1 MGRSDVIEHPI
12 ATLINFSSNEAAFL
26 APCLQQALTFSKQV
40 IVCTCD
46 HFFDGTVENLSLLD
60 QLYAEHPHV
69 EFVEFSFDV
78 NHSFYRF
85 QSPHFLHNIG
95 RMVGIH
101 HLNPRVEYVLFL
113 DVDEILDAPRWLQ
126 WLKSG
131 SYLKYSACTLACYWY
146 FREPIYQALHWEDTP
161 LLVKKNQLSYDI
173 IMHPEERY
181 GTFLNVAGDK
191 KRMMKGSDEQPMIH
205 HYSWVRTKE
214 QMLKKVMSWGHRD
227 ERNWKGLVEEEFSHP
242 FQGKD
247 FVHGYRFIEVP
258 SFIDWPAQVK
268 SASSSEK
275 ARKNFPHVKRL
286 TAKEIQ
292 AIDLRLKF
300 NV

>member
-1 MGRSDVIEHPI
+1 MIEPPI
-12 ATLINFSSNEAAFL
+12 ATVINFSSNEAAFL
-26 APCLQQALTFSKQV
+26 SPCVQQALTFSKQV
-40 IVCTCD
+40 IVSTCD
-46 HFFDGTVENLSLLD
+46 HFFDGTEENLSLLD

-69 EFVEFSFDV
+69 EFVEFAFDV
-78 NHSFYRF
+78 NHSFYQF

-95 RMVGIH
+95 RMLGVH
-101 HLNPRVEYVLFL
+101 HLNPRIEYVLFL

-131 SYLKYSACTLACYWY
+131 TYQKYSACTLACYWY

-161 LLVKKNQLSYDI
+161 LLVKKNQLNYDI
-173 IMHPEERY
+173 IMHPEERF
-181 GTFLNVAGDK
+181 GIFLNIDGDK
-191 KRMMKGSDEQPMIH
+191 KRMIKGSDEQPMIH

-227 ERNWKGLVEEEFSHP
+227 ERDWKGLVEEEFSRP

-258 SFIDWPAQVK
+258 SLIDWPLNIK
-268 SASSSEK
+268 SSPSVEGT
-275 ARKNFPHVKRL
+275 RKNFRHVKRL
-286 TAKEIQ
+286 SAKDIQ
-292 AIDLRLKF
+292 AIDLHLKF